1 MKISRYSIWSP
12 LIKEVRPLHT
22 MYNYPRI
29 SGLTRGL
36 ALKCKRLNLQSR
48 SFLSTWHFYLAL
60 NWLLRWRRGGGGI
73 AAIGV
78 SGGGGGWVLVIPKAR
93 LSLDGPW
100 LNVTWIMVRGFDKR
114 QTSFASLQWDETLYG
129 EICIFMKSQMHE
141 IIATGV
147 RLEDCERK
155 RAKSRAVISCCVLNI
170 IC

>member
-1 MKISRYSIWSP
+1 
-12 LIKEVRPLHT
+12 

-60 NWLLRWRRGGGGI
+60 NWLLRWRCGGGGGI

-78 SGGGGGWVLVIPKAR
+78 SGGGGGGEWVLVIPKAR

-129 EICIFMKSQMHE
+129 KICIFMKSQMHE
-141 IIATGV
+141 KIATGV
-147 RLEDCERK
+147 RPEDWERK
-155 RAKSRAVISCCVLNI
+155 GAKEKAFISCCVFD